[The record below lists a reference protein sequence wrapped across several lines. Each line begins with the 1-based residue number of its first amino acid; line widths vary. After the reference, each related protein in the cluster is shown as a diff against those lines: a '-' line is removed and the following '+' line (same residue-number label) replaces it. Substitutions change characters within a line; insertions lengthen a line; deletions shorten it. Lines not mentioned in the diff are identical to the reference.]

1 MRKEAVVIVPCNHG
15 MAVDMRLAVVYGSSF
30 LVNLILAIVAPFYPI
45 EAERKGAPV
54 WVTGLIFSAM
64 PLATFVCS
72 PLVGT
77 YLQYL
82 GRRRAFCTGTICEVT
97 PT

>member
-1 MRKEAVVIVPCNHG
+1 
-15 MAVDMRLAVVYGSSF
+15 MAVDMRLVVVYGSSL

-64 PLATFVCS
+64 PFTTFVCS
-72 PLVGT
+72 PVVGT
-77 YLQYL
+77 YLQCF
-82 GRRRAFCTGTICEVT
+82 GRRRAFCTGTLCEVT
-97 PT
+97 RI